1 MKKIIKISFALLIS
15 FAAISC
21 SPSYNSIK
29 RMQRIEEG
37 VSNPTTKEELEEAI
51 KKYDARA
58 MDLALTE
65 GQIGIWYKIL
75 GTRYIDQQMYGKAL
89 ECFQKALTYYNDKE
103 ILGNVC
109 IGLSSYT
116 SICKDKNILVNGA
129 DKSRFS
135 W

>member
-58 MDLALTE
+58 MDLALQKVRLEFGIKFLELVILTSRCTE
-65 GQIGIWYKIL
+65 KLW
-75 GTRYIDQQMYGKAL
+75 
-89 ECFQKALTYYNDKE
+89 
-103 ILGNVC
+103 NVFKRLC
-109 IGLSSYT
+109 LIIRT
-116 SICKDKNILVNGA
+116 MRIFIIM
-129 DKSRFS
+129 
-135 W
+135 